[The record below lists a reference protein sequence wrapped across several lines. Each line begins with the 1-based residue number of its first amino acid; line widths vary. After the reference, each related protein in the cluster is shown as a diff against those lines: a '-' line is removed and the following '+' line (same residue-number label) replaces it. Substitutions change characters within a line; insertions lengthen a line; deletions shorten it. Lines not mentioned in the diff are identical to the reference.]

1 MIETPCEEHGIVI
14 VGAGPAG
21 LTLAR
26 LLVQAGFAPLVI
38 SDDRASS
45 GRLEVVSP
53 SASASFAA
61 AGLSCLLDRPEIAV
75 ACQGIVRSGSKGEVR
90 EDFISQ
96 PGGRGFVVDRT
107 MFDRALRELARQD
120 GVRIEG
126 ARIRS
131 IAARDDGFELTLT
144 ERGHSRRIRAAN
156 VIDASGRSAAVAR
169 RLGGKRQIFSRLAAR
184 RGECAFTP
192 SSWLRYEPSDT
203 GWSYSLSGPAE
214 RQEAWEVAPH
224 RTQPVRECAHVV
236 DASASVLVPA
246 AGPGWIAIGD
256 AAAAFDPISSQGL
269 AHAVGSALAVAGILR
284 QSGCIS
290 EEVAAEFQEANLATA
305 LNSEIQ
311 RCAIVSVF
319 ASYLAGAAV

>member
-1 MIETPCEEHGIVI
+1 M
-14 VGAGPAG
+14 
-21 LTLAR
+21 
-26 LLVQAGFAPLVI
+26 QAGFAPLVI
-38 SDDRASS
+38 SDDRASR

-53 SASASFAA
+53 PASASFAA

-75 ACQGIVRSGSKGEVR
+75 SCLGIVRSGPKGEVR

-107 MFDRALRELARQD
+107 MFDNALRELARHD
-120 GVRIEG
+120 GVCIKV
-126 ARIRS
+126 ARVRS
-131 IAARDDGFELTLT
+131 IAVRNFGFEVTLT
-144 ERGHSRRIRAAN
+144 GKGHSETILAAN
-156 VIDASGRSAAVAR
+156 VIDASGRGAVIAR

-184 RGECAFTP
+184 RAECAFTP

-203 GWSYSLSGPAE
+203 GWSYNLSGPAG

-224 RTQPVRECAHVV
+224 RTQTVRERAHVV

-246 AGPGWIAIGD
+246 AGAGWIAIGD

-290 EEVAAEFQEANLATA
+290 EGVAAEFQEANLATA

-311 RCAIVSVF
+311 RCAIVSGF
-319 ASYLAGAAV
+319 ASYLAGAAG